1 MTTSQIAVASTV
13 APSASTKAARKP
25 RAAKAADP
33 KTSKPRAEKKV
44 AAPKAPRAPRKVK
57 AVASPVVEQVV
68 VTEALTF
75 EPEPTPVVETVE
87 KTYFFDEADKPNQ
100 AVEVKA
106 PRAKKEKA
114 PSKAYP
120 FITRNQVLSLLST
133 DDDAVLQSLQS
144 LDARQTETEQ
154 ERAQTISRNRSGW
167 TSSHAPKGTALAKK
181 AREVGLT
188 AEEVSEARSL
198 VSHYSKQLC
207 RQMRD
212 EEIAKNPALAET
224 AALFSC

>member
-13 APSASTKAARKP
+13 APSTSTKAARKP
-25 RAAKAADP
+25 RVAKAAAP

-68 VTEALTF
+68 VTETLTF
-75 EPEPTPVVETVE
+75 EPEPAPVAETAPVAQE
-87 KTYFFDEADKPNQ
+87 PKP
-100 AVEVKA
+100 AKA
-106 PRAKKEKA
+106 PRTKKEKA

-120 FITRNQVLSLLST
+120 FITRNQVLSLLAT

-167 TSSHAPKGTALAKK
+167 TLSHAPKGTALAKK

-224 AALFSC
+224 ARLFSC